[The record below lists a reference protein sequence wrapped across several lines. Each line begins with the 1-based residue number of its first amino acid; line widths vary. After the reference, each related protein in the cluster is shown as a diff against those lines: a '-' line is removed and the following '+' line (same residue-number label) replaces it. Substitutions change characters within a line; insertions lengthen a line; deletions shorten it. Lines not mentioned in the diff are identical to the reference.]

1 MRGSMEVGWASGG
14 TLRGRRNSIRTGIIY
29 ESAWIWDGVPGSV
42 IANEALHIFIR
53 LELLERET

>member
-1 MRGSMEVGWASGG
+1 MEVGWASGG

-29 ESAWIWDGVPGSV
+29 ESGWIWDGVPGSV